1 MCSPDGYKL
10 IATVNHDFG
19 VPERHLISADPRL
32 GGFLH
37 KFGPCPVRL
46 GKYEGDLFEVLTNA
60 VLAQQISVAA
70 AASVQRKFVAAFG
83 EDGGYPTTKRI
94 AALSPEELRAAG
106 FSRQK
111 AGYVIGL
118 AQAHLPHMSDL
129 EAMSDEEVMERLL
142 PLKGIGR
149 WTIEM
154 LLIFRLGRP
163 DVFPVD
169 DLGVRNGMK
178 IVYDLPQNPTKAQ
191 MQELAVPWAPY
202 RSYGAWYMWRAVG
215 FRPDE
220 EVSLSVEPPIL
231 LATTR
236 QEATPDGA
244 PR

>member
-1 MCSPDGYKL
+1 MS
-10 IATVNHDFG
+10 HEFG
-19 VPERHLISADPRL
+19 APERHLIAADSIL
-32 GGFLH
+32 SDFLE

-83 EDGGYPTTKRI
+83 EDGGYPAPERI
-94 AALSPEELRAAG
+94 ARLAVEELREAG

-118 AQAHLPHMSDL
+118 AGADLPHMSDL
-129 EAMSDEEVMERLL
+129 EAMSDDEVIERLL

-163 DVFPVD
+163 DVFPAD

-178 IVYDLPQNPTKAQ
+178 IVYGLQENPTKTQ
-191 MQELAVPWAPY
+191 MHEIAASWAPY
-202 RSYGAWYMWRAVG
+202 RSFGAWYMWRALG
-215 FRPDE
+215 FRPE
-220 EVSLSVEPPIL
+220 EEGVDGEKAVSAEPPIL
-231 LATTR
+231 PGTAR
-236 QEATPDGA
+236 QGATPDGG
-244 PR
+244 PRQS

>member
-1 MCSPDGYKL
+1 M
-10 IATVNHDFG
+10 NHEFG
-19 VPERHLISADPRL
+19 VPERHLMAADPIL
-32 GGFLH
+32 AGFLRS
-37 KFGPCPVRL
+37 FGPCPVKL

-70 AASVQRKFVAAFG
+70 AASVQRKFVATFG
-83 EDGGYPTTKRI
+83 EDGAYPTVARI
-94 AALSPEELRAAG
+94 AALTPEELREAG

-118 AQAHLPHMSDL
+118 AQADLPAMTDL
-129 EAMSDEEVMERLL
+129 EAMSDEDVMAALL

-154 LLIFRLGRP
+154 LLMFRLNRP
-163 DVFPVD
+163 DVFPAD

-178 IVYDLPQNPTKAQ
+178 IVYGLSENPTKAE
-191 MQELAVPWAPY
+191 MTARAEPWRPY

-215 FRPDE
+215 FRPEE
-220 EVSLSVEPPIL
+220 EVAASVALPIL
-231 LATTR
+231 PDSAR
-236 QEATPDGA
+236 PEATPDGA